1 MERTRGTQP
10 GDLEAEISGS
20 RVSLPPQSNRVPC
33 FLLCPVHPPPT
44 VSTIREPSKG
54 LSALRAA
61 FSSSILTT
69 TPQEKELGGP
79 RRMSLSPSLN

>member
-10 GDLEAEISGS
+10 GALEAEISGS
-20 RVSLPPQSNRVPC
+20 RASLPPC